1 MGQRGSEFRDSS
13 GRGDTMERIWYTI
26 IDKND
31 KEEETDDFEK
41 AREAFRKRKIVRVIQ
56 ETIIYTED
64 SRILINVVSDMKDP
78 KPRKK

>member
-1 MGQRGSEFRDSS
+1 
-13 GRGDTMERIWYTI
+13 MERIWYSI

-31 KEEETDDFEK
+31 YVKETDDFEE
-41 AREAFRKRKIVRVIQ
+41 AREAFRKRKVVRIVQ

-78 KPRKK
+78 KPRKR